1 MSQIVEARTKDIKSY
16 KTDLISLLSVD
27 VLTGSTIIP
36 FIPHIEDAPEGQKP
50 GMPINVT
57 VDAVSGGWVI
67 RWKNPEVMPLY
78 YTIEKKEDSQSA
90 EWEPLTDHKIDP
102 EEASYLIKNMGTA
115 KAYVFRVYAHSATA
129 YTPSDPFRYAMPENV
144 KRRAITAGLIGGVL
158 FFIVAIIVSV
168 CTVKICNRR
177 KRRKQEQALKAAAL
191 AGTAAGTSYNMVA
204 CRLTDVRN
212 GHGANISQVPLK
224 RGYFSAKDFHKAE
237 FQL

>member
-1 MSQIVEARTKDIKSY
+1 MSQIVEARTKGVNC
-16 KTDLISLLSVD
+16 TDTSKLRRKRLSSTECIE
-27 VLTGSTIIP
+27 LHLNITPFEGYPQGPNQGQGSPDQGNMVPTNP
-36 FIPHIEDAPEGQKP
+36 DSNNNAPEGQKP

-177 KRRKQEQALKAAAL
+177 KRRKQEQA
-191 AGTAAGTSYNMVA
+191 YNMVA

-212 GHGANISQVPLK
+212 GNGAT
-224 RGYFSAKDFHKAE
+224 F
-237 FQL
+237 